1 MVGCRL
7 LNKNGDLRV
16 IDFQLIQESIPTL
29 LQGLLVTIEIS
40 TISCLIG
47 FSLGTLLAIIQTS
60 NIPLFNF
67 FITAYLIII
76 RGTPMLIQILFAFYL
91 LPQLG
96 ITLPPIWAAI
106 IAIGLNS
113 AAYIS
118 QVIKSGIT
126 SVSKGQIEAAQ
137 VLGFSK
143 MQTTRYIILPQAMRV
158 VLPALGNEFITL
170 IKDSSLASIIGVAE
184 LTRQG
189 KFIFSRTFDPITI
202 YFVVAFLY
210 LVLTSLVSFLV
221 MKLEQRMGQHVKN

>member
-1 MVGCRL
+1 M
-7 LNKNGDLRV
+7 

-40 TISCLIG
+40 SIGCLIG
-47 FSLGTLLAIIQTS
+47 FSLGTLLAVIGAS
-60 NIPLFNF
+60 NIPLLNF
-67 FITAYLIII
+67 FVTIYITII
-76 RGTPMLIQILFAFYL
+76 RGTPMLIQIFFAFYL

-118 QVIKSGIT
+118 QVIKSGIA

-143 MQTTRYIILPQAMRV
+143 IQTARYIILPQAIRV

-189 KFIFSRTFDPITI
+189 QFIISRTLDVATIFSA
-202 YFVVAFLY
+202 VAFLY

>member
-1 MVGCRL
+1 MGAW
-7 LNKNGDLRV
+7 V

-29 LQGLLVTIEIS
+29 LQGLLVTIKIS
-40 TISCLIG
+40 TIGCVIG

-60 NIPLFNF
+60 NILLFNF
-67 FITAYLIII
+67 FITIYLTII
-76 RGTPMLIQILFAFYL
+76 RGTPMLIQILFAYYL

-96 ITLPPIWAAI
+96 ITLSPTWAAI

-118 QVIKSGIT
+118 QIIKSGIT

-143 MQTTRYIILPQAMRV
+143 IQTIRYIILPQAMRV

-189 KFIFSRTFDPITI
+189 RMIISRTYDVVTI
-202 YFVVAFLY
+202 FFAVAFLY
-210 LVLTSLVSFLV
+210 LILTSLISFLV
-221 MKLEQRMGQHVKN
+221 MKLEQRMGQHAKN

>member
-1 MVGCRL
+1 M
-7 LNKNGDLRV
+7 

-40 TISCLIG
+40 TIGCVIG

-67 FITAYLIII
+67 FIIVYLTII

-96 ITLPPIWAAI
+96 ITLPPILAAI

-189 KFIFSRTFDPITI
+189 QFIISRTFEVTTI
-202 YFVVAFLY
+202 FFAVAFLY
-210 LVLTSLVSFLV
+210 LVLTSLVSFLI
-221 MKLEQRMGQHVKN
+221 MKLEQRMQLHVKN

>member
-1 MVGCRL
+1 M
-7 LNKNGDLRV
+7 

-40 TISCLIG
+40 TIGCVIG

-67 FITAYLIII
+67 FIIVYLTII

-96 ITLPPIWAAI
+96 ITLPPILAAI

-143 MQTTRYIILPQAMRV
+143 IETTRYIILPQAMRV

-189 KFIFSRTFDPITI
+189 QFIISRTFEVTTI
-202 YFVVAFLY
+202 FFAVAFLY
-210 LVLTSLVSFLV
+210 LVLTSLVSFLI
-221 MKLEQRMGQHVKN
+221 MKLEQRMQLHVKN